1 MTFLTKSSGELQAT
15 LEEHQ
20 KWLDGLGGRC
30 AYLRGTNLGGIDLRG
45 ANLIGADLRDADLT
59 AADLREAKLSGAYL
73 RWAFLRRADLS
84 GADLSDADLHGA
96 NLHGA
101 NLRGAKL
108 IGANLR
114 GADLRE
120 ANLREVNLS
129 GAYLYGADLS
139 TADLHGAK
147 LIGAYLRGT
156 DFSDADLRAV
166 DLSWAD
172 LRDTDLSG
180 ARLSGADLAYT
191 CLDSRILE
199 WQRAFVAACPPDAEG
214 YRTVY
219 RTERSLS
226 NGNTVYEPG
235 KVYEAPYLSFSA
247 ETECHPGIYVGTLE
261 QIRAIVNS
269 DSWAGSKPRIVR
281 GRIKDGDWVICEK
294 GARTARFECLEVVE
308 DMQ

>member
-1 MTFLTKSSGELQAT
+1 MTFMTKSPDDLQAT
-15 LEEHQ
+15 LEEHR
-20 KWLDGLGGRC
+20 KWLGGDGGRC

-120 ANLREVNLS
+120 ANLS
-129 GAYLYGADLS
+129 GAYLYGTDLS

-147 LIGAYLRGT
+147 LLGAYLRGT

-166 DLSWAD
+166 NLSWAD

-180 ARLSGADLAYT
+180 ARLSGADLTYT
-191 CLDSRILE
+191 CLDSRILQ
-199 WQRAFVAACPPDAEG
+199 WQRAFVAACPADSEG

-219 RTERSLS
+219 RTERSLWS
-226 NGNTVYEPG
+226 GSTIYEPG
-235 KVYEAPYLSFSA
+235 KVYEAPHLSFSA

-261 QIRAIVNS
+261 QIKSVV
-269 DSWAGSKPRIVR
+269 DSYQGRKPRIVR
-281 GRIKDGDWVICEK
+281 GRIKDGDWTICEK
-294 GARTARFECLEVVE
+294 GARTARFECLEVLE
-308 DMQ
+308 DV